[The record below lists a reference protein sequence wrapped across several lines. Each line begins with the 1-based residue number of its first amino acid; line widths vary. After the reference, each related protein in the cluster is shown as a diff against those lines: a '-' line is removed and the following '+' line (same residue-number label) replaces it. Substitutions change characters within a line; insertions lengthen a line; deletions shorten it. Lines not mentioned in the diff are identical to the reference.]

1 MKLNDVVTSIMS
13 LSADAAM
20 CRSNKTNFIA
30 IPTEDGIV
38 KVNFGVALAKDT
50 KNHKAFNFEAA
61 KAEYKAYT
69 AEVARTEAE
78 KASKPAKVKGVNPE
92 AQARRDA
99 LDATIEAMPSFTD
112 CTATDILNALAGQ
125 VAENVTVMAI
135 GSSAGR
141 LVEKGVLTVE
151 VRKDEKNPKGKKFYS
166 KA

>member
-1 MKLNDVVTSIMS
+1 MKMNDVVTSILS
-13 LSADAAM
+13 LSSDAAM
-20 CRSNKTNFIA
+20 CRTNKTNFIA

-69 AEVARTEAE
+69 AEVARKEAE
-78 KASKPAKVKGVNPE
+78 KAAKPVKVKGVNVE

-99 LDATIEAMPSFTD
+99 LDAAVEGMPSFTD
-112 CTATDILNALAGQ
+112 FTATDVMNALAG
-125 VAENVTVMAI
+125 VIPENTTVMAV
-135 GSSAGR
+135 GSAAMR
-141 LVEKGVLTVE
+141 MVEKGVLS
-151 VRKDEKNPKGKKFYS
+151 VRKDEKGKKFYT